1 MTTNLGARAGLPDWF
16 SLEGE
21 AFVRQ
26 AYQRLL
32 DRPADSMGVQ
42 NYTAQLLAGL
52 SKAQLVSELESSPEG
67 RMVAR
72 RCSIGAGTGPARAG
86 FASHQRSALAASA
99 AQTSMAQ
106 TSMAAAPRH
115 VNDLMDLHGA
125 MFVKAA
131 YLALFKR
138 EADAEGLARYVEVL
152 RSGFSRSYVLD
163 ALATSPEASEKSSDL
178 PGLRSLLAAYHK
190 AQKSSWGGWYWR
202 NVKGA
207 ESDLLAAR
215 ESRMLAWRNS
225 EG

>member
-1 MTTNLGARAGLPDWF
+1 MTTNLRATAGLPDWF

-32 DRPADSMGVQ
+32 DRPGDAKGVQ
-42 NYTAQLLAGL
+42 NYTTQLLEGL

-72 RCSIGAGTGPARAG
+72 RRAIGAGAGPARAG
-86 FASHQRSALAASA
+86 FANHQRSTPAASA
-99 AQTSMAQ
+99 AQTSEAQ
-106 TSMAAAPRH
+106 INAAAPRH
-115 VNDLMDLHGA
+115 VSDLMNFHGA

-152 RSGFSRSYVLD
+152 RSGYSRSYVLD

-178 PGLRSLLAAYHK
+178 PGLRSLLAAYYK

-207 ESDLLAAR
+207 ESDLPAAR

>member
-1 MTTNLGARAGLPDWF
+1 MTTNLRATAGLPDWF
-16 SLEGE
+16 LLEGE

-32 DRPADSMGVQ
+32 DRPADAMGVQ
-42 NYTAQLLAGL
+42 NHTAQLLAGL

-72 RCSIGAGTGPARAG
+72 RRAIGAGPARAG
-86 FASHQRSALAASA
+86 FASSQRSTLAASA
-99 AQTSMAQ
+99 AHTSAAQ
-106 TSMAAAPRH
+106 PSAAGAPRH
-115 VNDLMDLHGA
+115 VNDLMGFHGS

-131 YLALFKR
+131 YLALFQR

-163 ALATSPEASEKSSDL
+163 ALATSPEAGEKSSDL
-178 PGLRSLLAAYHK
+178 PGLRRLLAAYHK
-190 AQKSSWGGWYWR
+190 AQKSSWDGWYWR

-215 ESRMLAWRNS
+215 ESRMLAWRNG

>member
-1 MTTNLGARAGLPDWF
+1 MNLKATAGLPDWF

-32 DRPADSMGVQ
+32 ERPADAMGVQ

-52 SKAQLVSELESSPEG
+52 SKAQLASELESSPEG
-67 RMVAR
+67 RLVAR
-72 RCSIGAGTGPARAG
+72 RRSIGAGLGSARAG
-86 FASHQRSALAASA
+86 LANHQWATTAATATQTSA
-99 AQTSMAQ
+99 ATE
-106 TSMAAAPRH
+106 PRH
-115 VNDLMDLHGA
+115 VNDLMNFHGA

-138 EADAEGLARYVEVL
+138 EADAQGLARYLEVL
-152 RSGFSRSYVLD
+152 RSGFSRSYVLE
-163 ALATSPEASEKSSDL
+163 ALAASPEAREKSSDL
-178 PGLRSLLAAYHK
+178 PGLKALLAAYRR
-190 AQKSSWGGWYWR
+190 AQKRTWGGWYWR

-207 ESDLLAAR
+207 ESDLPAAR
-215 ESRMLAWRNS
+215 ESRMLAWRQG

>member
-1 MTTNLGARAGLPDWF
+1 MTTNLKATAGLPDWF

-32 DRPADSMGVQ
+32 DRPADAMGVQ

-52 SKAQLVSELESSPEG
+52 SKAQLVSELQSSPEG

-72 RCSIGAGTGPARAG
+72 RRPIGAGLDKARGG
-86 FASHQRSALAASA
+86 FANHQLSTLAATE
-99 AQTSMAQ
+99 AQTSV
-106 TSMAAAPRH
+106 AAEPRH
-115 VNDLMDLHGA
+115 VNDLMDFHGA

-152 RSGFSRSYVLD
+152 RSGFSRSYVLGTF
-163 ALATSPEASEKSSDL
+163 AASPEAREKSSDL

-190 AQKSSWGGWYWR
+190 AQKSSWVGWYWR

-207 ESDLLAAR
+207 ESDLPAAR
-215 ESRMLAWRNS
+215 ESRMLAWRN
-225 EG
+225 GKG

>member
-1 MTTNLGARAGLPDWF
+1 MTTNLRATAGLPDWF

-32 DRPADSMGVQ
+32 DRPGDAKGVQ
-42 NYTAQLLAGL
+42 NYTTQLLEGL

-72 RCSIGAGTGPARAG
+72 RRAIGAGAGPARAG
-86 FASHQRSALAASA
+86 FANHQRSTPAASA
-99 AQTSMAQ
+99 AQTSEAQ
-106 TSMAAAPRH
+106 ISAAAPRH
-115 VNDLMDLHGA
+115 VNDLMNFHGA

-152 RSGFSRSYVLD
+152 RSGYSRSYVLD

-178 PGLRSLLAAYHK
+178 PGLRSLLAAYYK

-207 ESDLLAAR
+207 ESDLPAAR

>member
-1 MTTNLGARAGLPDWF
+1 MTTNLKATAGLPDWF

-32 DRPADSMGVQ
+32 DRPADAMGVQ

-52 SKAQLVSELESSPEG
+52 SKAQLVSELQSSPEG
-67 RMVAR
+67 RLVAR
-72 RCSIGAGTGPARAG
+72 RRSIGAGLDPARAG
-86 FASHQRSALAASA
+86 FANHQRSTLAASA
-99 AQTSMAQ
+99 AQTSA
-106 TSMAAAPRH
+106 AAAPKH
-115 VNDLMDLHGA
+115 VNDLMNFHGA
-125 MFVKAA
+125 MFIKAA

-163 ALATSPEASEKSSDL
+163 AFAASPEAREKSSDL
-178 PGLRSLLAAYHK
+178 PGLRSLLAAYRK
-190 AQKSSWGGWYWR
+190 AQKSSWAGWYWR

-207 ESDLLAAR
+207 ESDLPAAR
-215 ESRMLAWRNS
+215 ESRMLAWRNG

>member
-1 MTTNLGARAGLPDWF
+1 MSTNLSATAGLPDWF

-32 DRPADSMGVQ
+32 DRPADPTGVQ

-52 SKAQLVSELESSPEG
+52 SKAQLATELQSSPEG

-72 RCSIGAGTGPARAG
+72 RRSVGAGLNSARAG
-86 FASHQRSALAASA
+86 FANHQPFTPGAAA
-99 AQTSMAQ
+99 AQPSA
-106 TSMAAAPRH
+106 AAAPKH
-115 VNDLMDLHGA
+115 VNDLMDFHGA

-138 EADAEGLARYVEVL
+138 EADPEGLARYVEVL

-163 ALATSPEASEKSSDL
+163 AFAASPEAREKSSNL
-178 PGLRSLLAAYHK
+178 PGLRSLLAAYRK
-190 AQKSSWGGWYWR
+190 AQKANWVGWYWR

-207 ESDLLAAR
+207 ESDLPAAR
-215 ESRMLAWRNS
+215 EARMLAWRNG

>member
-1 MTTNLGARAGLPDWF
+1 MTTNLKAIAGLPDWF

-32 DRPADSMGVQ
+32 DRPGDATGVQ
-42 NYTAQLLAGL
+42 NYTTQLLAGL

-72 RCSIGAGTGPARAG
+72 RRAIGAGAGPARAG
-86 FASHQRSALAASA
+86 FANHQRSTPAPSA
-99 AQTSMAQ
+99 AQTSEAQ
-106 TSMAAAPRH
+106 INAAAPRH
-115 VNDLMDLHGA
+115 VNDLMDFHGT

-152 RSGFSRSYVLD
+152 RSGYSRSYVLD

-178 PGLRSLLAAYHK
+178 RGLRSLLAAYYK

-207 ESDLLAAR
+207 ESDLPAAR

>member
-1 MTTNLGARAGLPDWF
+1 MTTNLKAIAGLPDWF

-32 DRPADSMGVQ
+32 DRPGDATGVQ
-42 NYTAQLLAGL
+42 NYTTQLLAGL

-72 RCSIGAGTGPARAG
+72 RRAIGAGAGPARAG
-86 FASHQRSALAASA
+86 FANHQRSTPAASAPQASA
-99 AQTSMAQ
+99 AQIS
-106 TSMAAAPRH
+106 AAAPRH
-115 VNDLMDLHGA
+115 VNDLMNFHGA

-152 RSGFSRSYVLD
+152 RSGYSRSYVLD

-178 PGLRSLLAAYHK
+178 PGLTSLLAAYHK

-207 ESDLLAAR
+207 ESDLPAAR